1 MRKRAFFWTLTLL
14 ATLLLAVAYVEYRR
28 WTIEPLPLAEAKVI
42 AVKPGTP
49 LRLLAQQLEQQGVI
63 AHARDLV
70 LLARLRD
77 YAGSIQAGEYRVEPG
92 MTTAGLLEQMVKGA
106 VILHSLTIIEGAMFR
121 ELLAAMH
128 SHDALQHTLEQG
140 AGEEI
145 MNRLGKPGMAP
156 EGWFLP
162 ETYRFPRGTSDL
174 EFLRRAHQAMEQYL
188 AAAWENRAADLPLA
202 SPYEALI
209 LASIVE
215 KETAVPEERGA
226 IAGVFV
232 RRLQKGMRLQTD
244 PTVIYGLGDAFDGN
258 LRRGDLQADTPWNTY
273 TRGGLP
279 PTPIA
284 LPGRAS
290 IDAVVHPEP
299 GDALYFVSKGDG
311 SHHFSAT
318 LEEHNQAVRRFQLRR
333 TD

>member
-121 ELLAAMH
+121 ELLAAIH
-128 SHDALQHTLEQG
+128 SHDALQHTLEQT

-174 EFLRRAHQAMEQYL
+174 EFLRRAHKAMEQYL
-188 AAAWENRAADLPLA
+188 AGAWENRATDLPLA

-290 IDAVVHPEP
+290 IDAVLHPEP

-311 SHHFSAT
+311 SHHFST
-318 LEEHNQAVRRFQLRR
+318 TIEEHNAAVRKYQLKQR
-333 TD
+333 